1 MFFITDNKLN
11 LKKNYNLM
19 SSFFLIQFKNPQF
32 GSPQRYFCFLPPIN
46 LETLAKLFDH
56 GYSYRQIHNHLAVR
70 VFGNMA
76 GLCSSPLWDVNL
88 TWNTPDPDFTPC
100 FQKSIL
106 ALLPCFFLLL
116 IAPLRIIVLWR
127 RQLRVI
133 KWSWLSALKVVVL
146 GLLMLFAIYEAIVGI
161 IRKANNEDKPI
172 IDILSPLCVLLTM
185 CVVLIIIIMERKR
198 GVRSSGLL
206 VLFWLIYL
214 ICEIIRLRSII
225 KVAIDMGYVSPSI
238 FIHYPCILFA
248 FILSTIVDA
257 KPEGSTL
264 KDENQ
269 CPEKDSSFL
278 SRITF
283 WWFTGLVVQ
292 GYKRALTE
300 KDLWSLNKEDTS
312 EYVSAEFHRKWNL
325 SKEVP
330 LPSSANGDLH
340 ETSFMYKEGSAIL
353 VPYNVAAE
361 TSRHRRS
368 LFSALVRT
376 YIGSFLVAAIF
387 KLIHDILMFI
397 SPQLLKLL
405 IKFTSSDEH
414 MWRGIFY
421 ASMLLI
427 VALLQSILL
436 HQYFHATFLLGMRLR
451 STVIAVI
458 YRKTL
463 KLSNAAKRSS
473 TVGEIVNLMSVD
485 AQRFMDLT
493 TYLHTIWSGPFQ
505 IGVALYFLFQTLGPS
520 ALAGV
525 AVMILLIPLNAV
537 LANKSRQYQVVQ
549 MALKDSRI
557 KLMNEILNG
566 IKVLKLYAWEGSF
579 EEKVLDIRNKELK
592 VLRKSAYLNAIS
604 SFFWTCAP
612 VLVSLS
618 TFAVYVLSSPDN
630 ILDAEKAFVSLAL
643 FNILRFPLSMVPNV
657 ITNIVQANV
666 SLKRLQKFIDNPE
679 LDPYGVD
686 KQDSED
692 PIAVK
697 IEDASFSWEEGNT
710 ILSDINLSV
719 EEGSLVAVVGAV
731 GAGKSSLLSA
741 MLGEMERI
749 TGSVSIKGSVSYVA
763 QQAWIQ
769 NATLKDNILFN
780 KTLDDKFYESVIE
793 ACALR
798 TDLQILPAGD
808 LTEIGEKGINLSGG
822 QKQRVAL
829 ARAVYQNS
837 DVYLLDDPLSAVDSH
852 VGKHLFDNVIGP
864 KGMLNGKTRVL
875 VTHGIGFLSQVDKI
889 VVLVQGKI
897 SEIGSFAELMKHN
910 GAFAEFLRNY
920 LTEELKDDTLADGDA
935 LNSREELLSRLGSM
949 TEDASEFI
957 QRQVSRLN
965 ETHLDSSEVSK
976 AVDDTDVDALKDNS
990 ELKGSDMSLP
1000 NSVITSG
1007 FPTST
1012 QDKADIIENE
1022 EEEKLLKKEVK
1033 ENKLVLAE
1041 TVETGRVKLSVF
1053 MEYVK
1058 AVGALLSAVIMIFY
1072 ILYNSASIYSNIW
1085 LSEWSND
1092 ARNPNI
1098 SANEDNRNMRLGV
1111 YGALGIIQ
1119 GIFVFMTALMRL
1131 LGGVRATKILHSAL
1145 LGNIVRNPMSFFDT
1159 TPSGRIVNR
1168 FSKDIDTLDTVI
1180 PMIMGMFLM
1189 CVFQTISTI
1198 LVISISTPMFLACIV
1213 PLLIFY
1219 YFVQRFYVA
1228 TSRQLKRLESVSRS
1242 PIYSHF
1248 GETIT
1253 GAVTIRAF
1261 GLQDLFIKESQ
1272 NRVDKNQVCYYPGIV
1287 ANRWLAIRLEIVGN
1301 LIIFF
1306 ASLFAVLGREELSP
1320 GIVGLSITYAMNVTQ
1335 TLNWLVRMTC
1345 DLETNIVSVERIKEY
1360 TETPTE
1366 AAWIIESNRPNPEWP
1381 EKGIVEFE
1389 NFKLRYREGLDFV
1402 LKGVSCQIMS
1412 GEKIGIVGRT
1422 GAGKSSLTLGLFRII
1437 EAADGCIKVDGID
1450 ISTIGLHDLRSKLTI
1465 IPQDPVLFSGTL
1477 RMNLDPFDRET
1488 DEQIWSALEHAH
1500 LKSFVSGLEK
1510 GLLFECSEGG
1520 ENLRF
1525 NILDELQ
1532 ITNTSDV
1539 SILHHDLKKL
1549 VKSEARII
1557 LLYCID
1563 YLKNVTFDKVAFN
1576 ELGQLLYKEIFIV
1589 NVQPPLADEED
1600 KKWRQVGLFTPDGI
1614 QMQHITWPNGA
1625 RTPPSGKPKRHFL
1638 QIVTR
1643 EEPPFVEYRD
1653 LSQNGSCGHSSYL
1666 CHVFLRD
1673 SYNRRL
1679 SESTV
1684 ERCCTG
1690 LSIEFLHR
1698 LSVALN
1704 FDFYLYEVADYQWG
1718 SKNVDGSWNGMVGDL
1733 IQGKADMA
1741 LASMTIDE
1749 DKSAVINFS
1758 LPYMETG
1765 ITFIV
1770 AIREGAISA
1779 TAFLEFFNM
1788 FTILTPHTKNTTTHM
1803 CKEI

>member
-1 MFFITDNKLN
+1 
-11 LKKNYNLM
+11 
-19 SSFFLIQFKNPQF
+19 
-32 GSPQRYFCFLPPIN
+32 
-46 LETLAKLFDH
+46 
-56 GYSYRQIHNHLAVR
+56 
-70 VFGNMA
+70 MA

-146 GLLMLFAIYEAIVGI
+146 GMLMLFAIYEAIVGI

-185 CVVLIIIIMERKR
+185 CVVLIIVIMERKR

-206 VLFWLIYL
+206 VVFWLIYL
-214 ICEIIRLRSII
+214 ICEIIRLRSVI
-225 KVAIDMGYVSPSI
+225 KVAIDVGYVSPPI

-248 FILSTIVDA
+248 FILSAIVDA

-427 VALLQSILL
+427 VALLQSVLL

-692 PIAVK
+692 SIAVK

-763 QQAWIQ
+763 QLAWIQ

-780 KTLDDKFYESVIE
+780 KTLDEKFYESVIE

-920 LTEELKDDTLADGDA
+920 LTEEFKDDTLADGDA

-1098 SANEDNRNMRLGV
+1098 SANEDNRNMRLGVYGALGIIQALNSREELLSRLGSMTEDASEFIQRFPTSTQDKADIIENEEEEKLLKREVKENKLVLQKLLKLAGVAVGALLSAVIMIFYILHNSASIYSNIWLSEWSNDARNPNISANEDNRNMRLEV

-1450 ISTIGLHDLRSKLTI
+1450 ISTIGLYDLRSKLTI

-1520 ENLRF
+1520 ENLSVGQRQLVCLARALLRKTQVL
-1525 NILDELQ
+1525 ILDEA
-1532 ITNTSDV
+1532 TAAV
-1539 SILHHDLKKL
+1539 DL
-1549 VKSEARII
+1549 ET
-1557 LLYCID
+1557 D
-1563 YLKNVTFDKVAFN
+1563 
-1576 ELGQLLYKEIFIV
+1576 
-1589 NVQPPLADEED
+1589 
-1600 KKWRQVGLFTPDGI
+1600 
-1614 QMQHITWPNGA
+1614 
-1625 RTPPSGKPKRHFL
+1625 
-1638 QIVTR
+1638 
-1643 EEPPFVEYRD
+1643 
-1653 LSQNGSCGHSSYL
+1653 
-1666 CHVFLRD
+1666 
-1673 SYNRRL
+1673 
-1679 SESTV
+1679 
-1684 ERCCTG
+1684 
-1690 LSIEFLHR
+1690 
-1698 LSVALN
+1698 
-1704 FDFYLYEVADYQWG
+1704 
-1718 SKNVDGSWNGMVGDL
+1718 DL
-1733 IQGKADMA
+1733 IQATIRTEFAMCTVLTIAHRLNTIMDYTRIMVLDAGNIKEFDSPKVLLQNTNGIFYSMA
-1741 LASMTIDE
+1741 KDAGLA
-1749 DKSAVINFS
+1749 
-1758 LPYMETG
+1758 
-1765 ITFIV
+1765 
-1770 AIREGAISA
+1770 
-1779 TAFLEFFNM
+1779 
-1788 FTILTPHTKNTTTHM
+1788 
-1803 CKEI
+1803 